1 MMRAVLTIGAFLLG
15 SGAAQA
21 VPDQSPSMGP
31 GSSIYWTSASGG
43 SADRFRDTL
52 LVQGDDFALFKTE
65 SDWSAGDETDYYALF
80 SGIYY
85 NTCDLEMP
93 TDEERTALAGLWPL
107 AEGKKV
113 EIASDSGATFEVGAS
128 AEYFLMGEMRA
139 AHEIKGTYLGD
150 DPSEETIYVLDDLPL
165 TVAVHW
171 PEGGRDSVT
180 LVTRPKSVASIPVDT
195 DLIGTCARLLN
206 KQIDKN

>member
-1 MMRAVLTIGAFLLG
+1 MRTVLTIGAFLLG
-15 SGAAQA
+15 SGAAHA

-31 GSSIYWTSASGG
+31 GSSIYWTSASDGN
-43 SADRFRDTL
+43 ADRFRDTL
-52 LVQGDDFALFKTE
+52 LVQGEDFALFKTE
-65 SDWSAGDETDYYALF
+65 SDWGAGDETDYYALF

-93 TDEERTALAGLWPL
+93 TDEERAALAGLWPL
-107 AEGKKV
+107 TEGNKV
-113 EIASDSGATFEVGAS
+113 EITSDTGATFEVGS
-128 AEYFLMGEMRA
+128 QAEFFLMGKMRA
-139 AHEIKGTYLGD
+139 AHQVQGAYFGD

-180 LVTRPKSVASIPVDT
+180 LVTKPKSVASTPVDT
-195 DLIGTCARLLN
+195 DLIGTCASLLN
-206 KQIDKN
+206 KQTD